1 MRAASQ
7 RKLGKAVFPVLR
19 EQTIM
24 ESNIQLQ
31 TATGLFAIPA
41 IGGSTMT
48 VIRVNG
54 RPQPPIWRALRE
66 LLAAA
71 GLILL
76 IYAALTMGVP
86 SMARLATVP
95 LMLAAAGGLVMNLA
109 YRWRFRAS
117 CSVDARP
124 CVARC
129 GCLTG
134 DCFFASRTT

>member
-1 MRAASQ
+1 
-7 RKLGKAVFPVLR
+7 
-19 EQTIM
+19 M

-31 TATGLFAIPA
+31 TATGLFVIPA

-48 VIRVNG
+48 AIRVNG

-76 IYAALTMGVP
+76 IYAALTMDVP

-95 LMLAAAGGLVMNLA
+95 LMLAAAGGPVMNLA
-109 YRWRFRAS
+109 YHRRFRALPVPLMLGHVS
-117 CSVDARP
+117 LAVAALPATAFCFTHDVAA
-124 CVARC
+124 CVPR
-129 GCLTG
+129 LL
-134 DCFFASRTT
+134 